1 MFPVIRMSYKYLL
14 GNIKRSGNRAV
25 CPITYA
31 VYHAFAS
38 AYIKN
43 VYVIYEQRN
52 CKFKDPFWGTKLD

>member
-1 MFPVIRMSYKYLL
+1 MFPIIRLSYKWLL
-14 GNIKRSGNRAV
+14 SNINSGGKIAV
-25 CPITYA
+25 CNITYA

-43 VYVIYEQRN
+43 VCVIYEQRS